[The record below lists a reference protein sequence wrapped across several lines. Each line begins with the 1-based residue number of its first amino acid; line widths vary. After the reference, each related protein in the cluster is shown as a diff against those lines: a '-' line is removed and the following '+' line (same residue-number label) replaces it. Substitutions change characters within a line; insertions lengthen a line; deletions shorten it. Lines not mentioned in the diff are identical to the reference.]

1 MSFFK
6 VIISL
11 PIIAAKL
18 AWRFALIVL
27 ISFPVTGFFIV
38 PAIENN
44 NLDSL
49 MGMATVMTVI
59 ALIISIRVW
68 VKSHENVRYGEHW
81 KW

>member
-38 PAIENN
+38 PAIRSN
-44 NLDSL
+44 NLNSL
-49 MGMATVMTVI
+49 MGMATVMAVI

-68 VKSHENVRYGEHW
+68 VKSHENTRYGEHW

>member
-27 ISFPVTGFFIV
+27 VSFPVTGFFII

-44 NLDSL
+44 NLGSL
-49 MGMATVMTVI
+49 TGMAIVIAVI

-68 VKSHENVRYGEHW
+68 VKSYEDARYGEHW